1 MDVVVPFYYQIKRTI
16 KSWIINGEFNPRD
29 RIPSE
34 NELAERFKVSRL
46 TVRRAIGELTQ
57 EGFLIARR
65 GGGTFV
71 RDNEKLINRF
81 ALEFSGF
88 VDDLFY
94 EVSKT
99 TTQSVEIARTSV
111 SKSIREK
118 LKLRKDEEELIEIKR
133 VRLKGDISFAYTV
146 NYLPLEI
153 GRRIRE
159 AELYKKPLLW
169 ILEKDLGIRFTGA
182 FQTIEASFADQ
193 DLAEKLKIVIGSPM
207 LFIER
212 TMYTRGEKPVEL
224 VQSSYRGDFFKYTAR
239 LRNVKRGGRSLWIPQ
254 GT

>member
-1 MDVVVPFYYQIKRTI
+1 MDVVVPFYYQIKKAIR
-16 KSWIINGEFNPRD
+16 SWIINGEFNPGD

-34 NELAERFKVSRL
+34 NELAQRFKVTRL

-71 RDNEKLINRF
+71 RDNKDLINGF
-81 ALEFSGF
+81 TLEFSGF

-94 EVSKT
+94 DVSKT
-99 TTQSVEIARTSV
+99 TTKSVEIARKSA
-111 SKSIREK
+111 SKPIREK
-118 LKLRKDEEELIEIKR
+118 LKLPEREEEIMEIKR
-133 VRLKGDISFAYTV
+133 VRLKGERYFAYTV

-153 GRRIRE
+153 GQKISE

-193 DLAEKLKIVIGSPM
+193 DLAENLKIVIGSPI
-207 LFIER
+207 LFSER
-212 TMYTRGEKPVEL
+212 IMYAKGEKPVEL

-239 LRNVKRGGRSLWIPQ
+239 LRNVRRGGRNVWISDSA
-254 GT
+254 